1 MILAAVIAAISIAA
15 SHAGFFFFRDNFSTH
30 YPVKFLSAAAYRAFE
45 IPYWNF
51 ADGGGQPL
59 AGNPNTLTFY
69 PDNVLY
75 LLLPGHAAFNLH
87 FLIHLAIGF
96 AAMRALTRSWFGAW
110 FYLLSGAVISST
122 SFYNLVVAVAMIPL
136 ALLAAER
143 RSTLL
148 LGISFGLMLL
158 AAEPVMLVAMAIAA
172 GIAGLGRLTLRD
184 IGIAAGLALAI
195 ASPQLIAFA
204 EIAREVERS
213 VPISA
218 NAMLAV
224 SLQPARLLELVWPFG
239 HVLNEPGGDR
249 VRLFSTI
256 FAGIIVIPALVRRSR
271 YVVIA
276 GLMLFF
282 ALGRFN
288 PVVAAIAEVAG
299 PLRVMRFP
307 EKFVLPLVV
316 ALVVLS
322 AELFKGRLRRSAPPN
337 RSIQTLWIVVT
348 FLPLIWTL
356 WRALPV
362 DWFSAYRVER
372 PVTAGRVHSSSTV
385 EAGSLPAREEYRQ
398 RARAGEALFGAT
410 AGMRYAITPTP
421 DRMHS
426 LRSRMVVER
435 FASAP
440 APAREK
446 YLRIANLPEAYVP
459 VALVIARNIYEETA
473 VIERPSFDERR
484 AIVALSP
491 APLAPARVTSYVE
504 EGQTIRIGVD
514 ATGPSLVV
522 VNQTWFS
529 AWDARV
535 NGLTLSTMPVNVDR
549 LGIIVPAGRTAVTLR
564 FGRQRAAAGVS
575 WLISSAV
582 LLAAL
587 FAYGVEERNRR
598 AREIERAGDE
608 HAARI

>member
-1 MILAAVIAAISIAA
+1 AA
-15 SHAGFFFFRDNFSTH
+15 
-30 YPVKFLSAAAYRAFE
+30 
-45 IPYWNF
+45 
-51 ADGGGQPL
+51 
-59 AGNPNTLTFY
+59 
-69 PDNVLY
+69 
-75 LLLPGHAAFNLH
+75 
-87 FLIHLAIGF
+87 
-96 AAMRALTRSWFGAW
+96 
-110 FYLLSGAVISST
+110 
-122 SFYNLVVAVAMIPL
+122 L
-136 ALLAAER
+136 AL
-143 RSTLL
+143 
-148 LGISFGLMLL
+148 
-158 AAEPVMLVAMAIAA
+158 V
-172 GIAGLGRLTLRD
+172 
-184 IGIAAGLALAI
+184 I
-195 ASPQLIAFA
+195 ASPQLIGFA

-213 VPISA
+213 VPMSA

-239 HVLNEPGGDR
+239 HVLNEAGGDR

-288 PVVAAIAEVAG
+288 PVMAAIAEVAG

-307 EKFVLPLVV
+307 EKFALPLIV
-316 ALVVLS
+316 ALVILS
-322 AELFKGRLRRSAPPN
+322 ADLFERRRRGSAAPD
-337 RSIQTLWIVVT
+337 RSVQTLWIVVT
-348 FLPLIWTL
+348 FVPLVWTL
-356 WRALPV
+356 WRALPM

-410 AGMRYAITPTP
+410 AGMRYAITPSP

-435 FASAP
+435 FADVP
-440 APAREK
+440 APVREK
-446 YLRIANLPEAYVP
+446 YLRIGNLPAAYVP
-459 VALVIARNIYEETA
+459 GAIVIARTIYEEA
-473 VIERPSFDERR
+473 AAIERPSFDERR
-484 AIVALSP
+484 TIVTPAP
-491 APLAPARVTSYVE
+491 APLAAARVASYGE
-504 EGQTIRIGVD
+504 EGQTIRIGVE
-514 ATGPSLVV
+514 ASGPSLVV

-529 AWDARV
+529 AWDARADGV
-535 NGLTLSTMPVNVDR
+535 TLSTMPVNVDR

-564 FGRQRAAAGVS
+564 FGRQRALVTLS
-575 WLISSAV
+575 WLISSAA

-587 FAYGVEERNRR
+587 FAYRVEERNRR

-608 HAARI
+608 HASRI